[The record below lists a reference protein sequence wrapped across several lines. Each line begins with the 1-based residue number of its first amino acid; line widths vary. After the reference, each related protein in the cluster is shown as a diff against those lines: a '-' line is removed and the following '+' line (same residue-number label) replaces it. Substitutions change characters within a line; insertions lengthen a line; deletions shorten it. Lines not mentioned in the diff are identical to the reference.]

1 MQTRGR
7 RATVSIFALVLAV
20 LAGCASVARASP
32 GDSFCD
38 YWAAHLTCVAIQDAP
53 TCDANSLC
61 THNGSDCE
69 LTDQGAHQMSVLAKT
84 APQSVALAMQL
95 QTCTAIT
102 SAGECTGYC
111 AWDDNCLF
119 ADSFYTATYATCYK
133 PETETSSGDSF
144 CDYWAAHL
152 TCVAIWDAT
161 TCDANSLCT
170 HNGSDCELT
179 DESTHQTSI
188 LAESG
193 LQSVALAM
201 QLQTCTAITS
211 AGECTGYCAWDD
223 GNCLPADSFFTA
235 TYATCYKPETETSGT
250 KCPETSGASRVGAG
264 TATFV
269 AGAVATAGLFLA

>member
-32 GDSFCD
+32 
-38 YWAAHLTCVAIQDAP
+38 
-53 TCDANSLC
+53 
-61 THNGSDCE
+61 
-69 LTDQGAHQMSVLAKT
+69 
-84 APQSVALAMQL
+84 
-95 QTCTAIT
+95 
-102 SAGECTGYC
+102 
-111 AWDDNCLF
+111 
-119 ADSFYTATYATCYK
+119 
-133 PETETSSGDSF
+133 GDSF

-223 GNCLPADSFFTA
+223 NCLFADSFYTA

-269 AGAVATAGLFLA
+269 AGAVTTAGLFLA